1 MTALGRHIVMEQRLE
16 ASDTTKSKQEPEKTK
31 LFLKPQINYGRINVQ

>member
-16 ASDTTKSKQEPEKTK
+16 ASDTTKSKQESEKTK
-31 LFLKPQINYGRINVQ
+31 FFLKPQTNDGRIIIQ